1 MVVTASRNR
10 FFRWIAA
17 VLITYRLVIDSIESF
32 EITFIICPLFPG
44 FEREQ
49 ESVSMVLA
57 EIVHT
62 VSE

>member
-1 MVVTASRNR
+1 
-10 FFRWIAA
+10 
-17 VLITYRLVIDSIESF
+17 VIDSIESF